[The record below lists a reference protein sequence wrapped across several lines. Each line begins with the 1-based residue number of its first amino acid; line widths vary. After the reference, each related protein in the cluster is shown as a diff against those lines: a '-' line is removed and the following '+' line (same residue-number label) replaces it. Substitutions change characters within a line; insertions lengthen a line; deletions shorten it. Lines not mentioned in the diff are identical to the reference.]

1 MADMNARLIEKDIMT
16 EVAEGDAGESE
27 VVDLNGAS
35 KFSCQ
40 LVYTVDTPVGI
51 TATFEASND
60 GVNYTALQ
68 AATSIAADG
77 STFLEQP
84 NVAYRYFKVVKAL
97 TSGTADIK
105 ALVLVIGDA
114 E

>member
-1 MADMNARLIEKDIMT
+1 MASMNARLIEKDIMT
-16 EVAEGDAGESE
+16 GVAAGVAGDSE
-27 VVDLNGAS
+27 IVDLSGAN

-60 GVNYTALQ
+60 GVTWTALQ
-68 AATSIAADG
+68 AATTISADG